1 MTPNPL
7 IGTWRLIS
15 YESRTGDGEV
25 SYPLGPNPS
34 GFILYSEDGYMSVTM
49 MSANRTNYA
58 SGDLRGGTD
67 EEKRSAAETYLSY
80 SGKYTFEGDRVLHHV
95 EVSFFPNRVGTTQVR
110 NLTLSGDTVTL
121 RTPAML
127 INGKQQ
133 RAELLWQRAEA
144 GNA

>member
-1 MTPNPL
+1 MATNPL

-15 YESRTGDGEV
+15 YEARTGDGAV
-25 SYPLGPNPS
+25 SYPLGKNPS

-58 SGDLRGGTD
+58 SSDLRAGTP
-67 EEKRSAAETYLSY
+67 EEKLAAAETYLSY

-110 NLTLSGDTVTL
+110 HLTLSGNTVTL

-127 INGKQQ
+127 ISGEEQT
-133 RAELLWQRAEA
+133 AELVWQRA
-144 GNA
+144 G

>member
-1 MTPNPL
+1 MTSNPL

-15 YESRTGDGEV
+15 YESRTENGKV
-25 SYPLGPNPS
+25 SYPLGQDPS

-49 MSANRTNYA
+49 MGANRTNYA
-58 SGDLRGGTD
+58 SGDLRGGTP

-80 SGKYTFEGDRVLHHV
+80 SGKYTFEGNRVLHHV

-127 INGKQQ
+127 INGEQQ
-133 RAELLWQRAEA
+133 TAELVWQRA
-144 GNA
+144 G

>member
-1 MTPNPL
+1 MTSNPL

-25 SYPLGPNPS
+25 SYPLGEKPL

-49 MSANRTNYA
+49 MTANRISYA
-58 SGDLRGGTD
+58 SGDLRGGTP

-110 NLTLSGDTVTL
+110 HLTLSGDTVTL
-121 RTPAML
+121 RTPEML
-127 INGKQQ
+127 INGEQQ
-133 RAELLWQRAEA
+133 TAELVWQRAK
-144 GNA
+144 

>member
-1 MTPNPL
+1 MATNPL
-7 IGTWRLIS
+7 LGTWRLIS
-15 YESRTGDGEV
+15 YEARTGDGAV
-25 SYPLGPNPS
+25 SYPLGKNPS

-58 SGDLRGGTD
+58 SSDLRAGTP
-67 EEKRSAAETYLSY
+67 EEKLAAAETYLSY

-110 NLTLSGDTVTL
+110 HLTLSGNTVTL

-127 INGKQQ
+127 ISGEEQT
-133 RAELLWQRAEA
+133 AELVWQRA
-144 GNA
+144 G

>member
-1 MTPNPL
+1 MATNPL

-15 YESRTGDGEV
+15 YEARTGDGAV
-25 SYPLGPNPS
+25 SYPLGKNPS

-58 SGDLRGGTD
+58 SSDLRAGTP
-67 EEKRSAAETYLSY
+67 EEKLAAAETYLSY

-110 NLTLSGDTVTL
+110 HLTLSGNTVTL

-127 INGKQQ
+127 ISGEQQ
-133 RAELLWQRAEA
+133 TAELVWQRA
-144 GNA
+144 G

>member
-1 MTPNPL
+1 MATNPL

-15 YESRTGDGEV
+15 YEARTGDGAV
-25 SYPLGPNPS
+25 SYPLGKNPS

-58 SGDLRGGTD
+58 SSDLRAGTP
-67 EEKRSAAETYLSY
+67 EEKLAAAETYLSY
-80 SGKYTFEGDRVLHHV
+80 SGRYTFEGDRVLHHV

-110 NLTLSGDTVTL
+110 HLTLSGNTVTL

-127 INGKQQ
+127 ISREQQ
-133 RAELLWQRAEA
+133 TAELVWQRA
-144 GNA
+144 G

>member
-1 MTPNPL
+1 MATNPL

-15 YESRTGDGEV
+15 YEARTGDGAV
-25 SYPLGPNPS
+25 SYPLGKNPS

-58 SGDLRGGTD
+58 SSDLRAGTP
-67 EEKRSAAETYLSY
+67 EEKLAAAETYLSY
-80 SGKYTFEGDRVLHHV
+80 SGRYTFEGDRVLHHV

-110 NLTLSGDTVTL
+110 HLTLSGNTVTL

-127 INGKQQ
+127 ISGEQQ
-133 RAELLWQRAEA
+133 TAELVWQRA
-144 GNA
+144 G